1 MKARCGCTMKFFDM
15 ILGALLIIGGLNWGM
30 VGIFNIN
37 LLAELFGEATM
48 LTRLIYILVGFAA
61 VYDILTIRAIWHRW
75 DIHMN
80 KPVGT

>member
-1 MKARCGCTMKFFDM
+1 MKFFDM
-15 ILGALLIIGGLNWGM
+15 ILGALLIIGGLTWGM

-37 LLAELFGEATM
+37 LVSGLFGEATM

-61 VYDILTIRAIWHRW
+61 VYDILTIKAIWQRW

-80 KPVGT
+80 KPAGT